1 MHTLSSWRTHSL
13 VGEAHVKKATKIYIQ
28 CTRDVNKVGEEES
41 SDSHFMIKRQT
52 ALTWA
57 VVCLR
62 NG

>member
-13 VGEAHVKKATKIYIQ
+13 VGKAHVKKAIKIYIQ

-41 SDSHFMIKRQT
+41 SDSHFLMIKGQT

-57 VVCLR
+57 HLYV
-62 NG
+62 